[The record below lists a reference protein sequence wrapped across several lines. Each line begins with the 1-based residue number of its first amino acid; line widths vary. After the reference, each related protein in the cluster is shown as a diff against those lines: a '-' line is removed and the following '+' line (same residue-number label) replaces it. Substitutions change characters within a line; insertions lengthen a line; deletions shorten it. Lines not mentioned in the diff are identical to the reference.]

1 MRTTSVLLA
10 AALLTGACGSQA
22 ATAPTDTASAT
33 AAGAVRAD
41 EFAGGA
47 ALPGGL
53 TAPPGTALAAPAGKA
68 EAGGTSSAY
77 ATLVLRQGTAAEAVL
92 RTLQEQLTKQGY
104 AADGAPS
111 GLTTRWTRSSTVVDL
126 SGGEA
131 TDEVPGFVSVIVSG
145 AGS

>member
-1 MRTTSVLLA
+1 MRPTALLIA
-10 AALLTGACGSQA
+10 AALLVGGCGTS
-22 ATAPTDTASAT
+22 TAPAEPSVTAT

-53 TAPPGTALAAPAGKA
+53 TAPPGTALAAPAGQA
-68 EAGGTSSAY
+68 QAGGTSAAY
-77 ATLVLRQGTAAEAVL
+77 ATLVLRQGTSAEAAL
-92 RTLQEQLTKQGY
+92 RTLQGQLTGQGY
-104 AADGAPS
+104 AADGGAS
-111 GLTTRWTRSSTVVDL
+111 GLTTRWAKGSSVVDL